1 MKKILGDLFRRIELN
16 RNRLN
21 DSMYLAKDL
30 FDQNESWPGD
40 FQGRDILALTSLYK
54 AYEGYED
61 KQKNILK
68 QLEDIFAVL
77 DQKVN
82 KYGYFGKEFNGEY
95 VDEQQVSS
103 NSWFLRGL
111 VNYYKITNNNKYLDQ
126 IKSIANNFLIPIAPF
141 YVNYPTE
148 RVKHDEGGVSG
159 SANGTILNGW
169 EVSTDIGC
177 AFIMLD
183 GITAIYEVYPDQK
196 LKDVIELMI
205 NIFLKINYLK
215 LECQTHATLS
225 CTRGIIRYSKYN
237 NKYLKNA
244 IEIFNNYLEKGMTYD
259 YANINWFNRFSTWTE
274 PCGIIDSFIIARKLY
289 SLTKEERYLD
299 VFNRIYINSLRTFQR
314 INGGAGCSTCAIKD
328 NYLMKSYLYEAFFCC
343 TMRLGDGLGY
353 LTDFALIKDEDNLIV
368 PFPVKFEY
376 EDENISFVLD
386 NEFYYDDNKITLKV
400 NKINKPLLMKIRLP
414 KNGINNRWLKIN
426 LNEKK
431 EYVFELENEINSQNG
446 ILFFG
451 DMLLTKKKEKMK
463 KEFMINNNAYSFVY
477 DNSSFEEN
485 VLEEKVQYVK

>member
-61 KQKNILK
+61 KQKNVLK

-159 SANGTILNGW
+159 SANGTVLNGW

-289 SLTKEERYLD
+289 SITQEEKYLD

-446 ILFFG
+446 IFFFG

-463 KEFMINNNAYSFVY
+463 NEFMINNNAYSFVY

>member
-61 KQKNILK
+61 KQKNVLK

-159 SANGTILNGW
+159 SANGTVLNGW

-289 SLTKEERYLD
+289 SITQEEKYLD

-446 ILFFG
+446 IFFFG

-463 KEFMINNNAYSFVY
+463 NEFMINNNAYSFVY
-477 DNSSFEEN
+477 DNSTFEEN

>member
-1 MKKILGDLFRRIELN
+1 
-16 RNRLN
+16 
-21 DSMYLAKDL
+21 
-30 FDQNESWPGD
+30 
-40 FQGRDILALTSLYK
+40 
-54 AYEGYED
+54 
-61 KQKNILK
+61 
-68 QLEDIFAVL
+68 
-77 DQKVN
+77 
-82 KYGYFGKEFNGEY
+82 
-95 VDEQQVSS
+95 
-103 NSWFLRGL
+103 
-111 VNYYKITNNNKYLDQ
+111 
-126 IKSIANNFLIPIAPF
+126 
-141 YVNYPTE
+141 
-148 RVKHDEGGVSG
+148 
-159 SANGTILNGW
+159 
-169 EVSTDIGC
+169 
-177 AFIMLD
+177 MLD

-237 NKYLKNA
+237 NKYLKSA

-289 SLTKEERYLD
+289 SITQEEKYLD

-353 LTDFALIKDEDNLIV
+353 LTDFALIKDEDNLII

-446 ILFFG
+446 IFFFG

-463 KEFMINNNAYSFVY
+463 NEFMINNNAYSFVY

>member
-159 SANGTILNGW
+159 SVNGTILNGW

-183 GITAIYEVYPDQK
+183 GITAIYEVYPDPR

-244 IEIFNNYLEKGMTYD
+244 IDIFNNYLEKGMTYD

-289 SLTKEERYLD
+289 SITQDEKYLD

-328 NYLMKSYLYEAFFCC
+328 HYLMKSYLYEAFFCC

-376 EDENISFVLD
+376 EDENVSFVLD

-400 NKINKPLLMKIRLP
+400 NKINKPLIMKIRLP
-414 KNGINNRWLKIN
+414 KNGINNRWLEIN
-426 LNEKK
+426 LNERK
-431 EYVFELENEINSQNG
+431 EYVFELENEVNSQNG
-446 ILFFG
+446 VFFFG

-463 KEFMINNNAYSFVY
+463 NEFMINNNAYSFVY
-477 DNSSFEEN
+477 DNSTFEEN

>member
-61 KQKNILK
+61 KQKNVLK

-159 SANGTILNGW
+159 SANGTVLNGW

-205 NIFLKINYLK
+205 NIFLKIDYLK

-237 NKYLKNA
+237 NKYLKSA

-289 SLTKEERYLD
+289 SITQEEKYLD

-414 KNGINNRWLKIN
+414 KNGINNRWLEIN

-446 ILFFG
+446 IFFFG

-463 KEFMINNNAYSFVY
+463 NEFMINNDAYSFVY
-477 DNSSFEEN
+477 DNSTFEEN

>member
-61 KQKNILK
+61 KQKNVLK

-159 SANGTILNGW
+159 SANGTVLNGW

-289 SLTKEERYLD
+289 SITQEEKYLD

-414 KNGINNRWLKIN
+414 KNGINNRWLEIN

-446 ILFFG
+446 IFFFG

-463 KEFMINNNAYSFVY
+463 NEFMINNDAYSFVY
-477 DNSSFEEN
+477 DNSTFEEN